1 MITTKTLP
9 YFRCSKSIRI
19 LQVQSQMDLYK
30 KSRGLIVVG
39 KAQKPMR
46 KDSSGTLQYIPS
58 LKNIYS
64 HVNKRWI
71 RCIFPYFNGRLL
83 QTATSK
89 HNLYQCILYI
99 DSVFKG

>member
-1 MITTKTLP
+1 
-9 YFRCSKSIRI
+9 
-19 LQVQSQMDLYK
+19 MDLYK

-39 KAQKPMR
+39 KAQKYMR
-46 KDSSGTLQYIPS
+46 KDSSGTLQYIPG
-58 LKNIYS
+58 LKNIYF

-71 RCIFPYFNGRLL
+71 HRIFPYFNGRLLL